1 MNLLPERSRDILGG
15 LALAVIGGGAALR
28 AGTHLNLG
36 SLGNMG
42 PGFFPTILGV
52 ALALCGALI
61 AAPALMRGG
70 KPGAIARV
78 NLRAILC
85 VIGSVAVFALTIR
98 LLGLVPSAFLAVVV
112 AGFADPK
119 TKLSTLVLLAIGLS
133 VLSWLVF
140 IVALGMPL
148 SALPF

>member
-1 MNLLPERSRDILGG
+1 MNLLSERSRDILGG

-42 PGFFPTILGV
+42 PGFFPTMLGV
-52 ALALCGALI
+52 ALALCGAFI
-61 AAPALMRGG
+61 AVSALLRGG
-70 KPGAIARV
+70 QSGAVAQV

-98 LLGLVPSAFLAVVV
+98 LLGLIPSAFLAVVV
-112 AGFADPK
+112 AGFADAK
-119 TKLSTLVLLAIGLS
+119 TKLSTLVVLAIGLS
-133 VLSWLVF
+133 GLSWLVF
-140 IVALGMPL
+140 VKALGMPL
-148 SALPF
+148 AALPF

>member
-1 MNLLPERSRDILGG
+1 MNLLSERSRDILGG

-36 SLGNMG
+36 SLGDMG

-61 AAPALMRGG
+61 AAPAHMRGVG
-70 KPGAIARV
+70 SGAVARV

-85 VIGSVAVFALTIR
+85 VIGAVAVFALTIR
-98 LLGLVPSAFLAVVV
+98 PLGLVLSGFLAVVV
-112 AGFADPK
+112 AGLADPT

-133 VLSWLVF
+133 GLSWLVF